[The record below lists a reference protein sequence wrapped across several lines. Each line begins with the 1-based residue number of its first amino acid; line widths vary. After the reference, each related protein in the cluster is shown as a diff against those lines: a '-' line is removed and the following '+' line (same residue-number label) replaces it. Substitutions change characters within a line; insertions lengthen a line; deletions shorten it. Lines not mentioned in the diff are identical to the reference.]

1 MTTVTLNNIKHR
13 FEYSEYP
20 SKWENKLKDLKN
32 AENIVIDVDIMNIMY
47 LDEIFDYCEQNNL
60 PTPTL
65 NRADHNVGQGDE
77 EFGLNIFPKHMK
89 EQIESVN
96 KKSKHQ
102 EIRESADWLS
112 YRHNDRLPD
121 FQSFIRKFDD
131 DKGTSFDAAF
141 PEFADA
147 VFGGAR
153 NPENKPYKFSK

>member
-1 MTTVTLNNIKHR
+1 
-13 FEYSEYP
+13 
-20 SKWENKLKDLKN
+20 
-32 AENIVIDVDIMNIMY
+32 MNIMY

-102 EIRESADWLS
+102 EIRESADWVS